1 MECIRKDLIEFIE
14 KFGFIV
20 SSENNEIKMKDAK
33 RNNKLLITN
42 SNYFEWSNG
51 TNISLL
57 LNCVSIKLNE
67 NITLRKE
74 GLEKLFLKYSIEFK
88 LDDFKTSVINF
99 YCNSMVNENLGRISV
114 ELINYG
120 KTREQKDLDIILK
133 NSGANIYCEKNL
145 YSSIAINDS
154 NSNTYIKI
162 ITDFLNKDE
171 FIFENSQI
179 QEYIKTILSFLQ
191 KDIETMFPCEEN
203 IKNKEQ
209 EKIIKKVL

>member
-20 SSENNEIKMKDAK
+20 SSENNEIKIRDSK
-33 RNNKLLITN
+33 NKLLRRFGN
-42 SNYFEWSNG
+42 CFEWRNG
-51 TNISLL
+51 TSVLLL
-57 LNCVSIKLNE
+57 LNCVEIKLNE

-74 GLEKLFLKYSIEFK
+74 GLDKLFLKYSIEFK
-88 LDDFKTSVINF
+88 SDDYKKYIVNF

-145 YSSIAINDS
+145 YSSIDFNDS
-154 NSNTYIKI
+154 NSKTYIKT

-203 IKNKEQ
+203 IKNKKQ